1 MYGWGN
7 WNRSDFK
14 FVPFGR
20 AWVKLSAMRFI
31 QKTFLLFLFCS
42 LSTTAVFAQDTSLTK
57 VLSKLP
63 VYQRLEGTLTV
74 QGYQT
79 DIGLG
84 GGTAVATVKFEQPD
98 SLRVEMKANSS
109 QGIRAYVLVTQ
120 GKQTQIYD
128 PVSHR
133 LRVLPYNIVDQWW
146 RGWDILHG
154 GPANALLAG
163 FSPQELAQFFTVKS
177 DGTTNP
183 LTLSAL
189 DSKSHQQPDF
199 TRVGGSNN
207 QIFYAPFME
216 KAWNYASQMNWQF
229 GADGLPSA
237 REEGFAEKI
246 LYKTS
251 FTFDP
256 ASHLPKTAVV
266 TDFKGSHIASF
277 TYDLKETPQPFDKST
292 FTIPEAAD
300 QIPEDGQL
308 IAPAD
313 YKGQDAATLYN
324 KGAAIAVG
332 EEDYAGAYALWQQ
345 ASKAN
350 PKAVAPWFA
359 LYESS
364 LLTHDFNRA
373 HVALDE
379 LSKIL
384 GADNEDVLT
393 REASLATSY
402 LQWKDAESALNQ
414 LLKQQP
420 DNAQFLL
427 AYANFEHSLGK
438 TGAERGALGQILA
451 MPDAPAGVQAAA
463 VLNWSLNALTGT
475 DRTAGDIDNKTAAQ
489 KLVEQIATMISNPS
503 NAKWDTSVI
512 ADKPSLLTALA
523 LVQEELGQKQQA
535 TDTWATVAK
544 IFPYPLDGTAHW
556 HLLALAAGRDDTN
569 TASQQYA
576 QMRQTT
582 FDRDETR
589 KFYNQVINIWQKAY
603 GQDSL
608 LDSLK
613 SRALAMHSTVDDA
626 GIWEAFQSTFGSDDD
641 VTAALK
647 NAITRFPQDAW
658 WHSVR
663 AESLTSLAASSTV
676 GAPGTMSAAEALNAA
691 LQEVDKAIQLD
702 SKQPY
707 YQIQKSLI
715 LRSIANPNSIVID
728 PHQLQKNLDNA
739 AAAYQQLLKQ
749 WPDESDVV
757 IAANIAR
764 LPLDNS
770 TQLSST
776 LQSLQNT
783 LHQAV
788 PLQASYLEGANH
800 AGGNNHLRAF
810 TVRQAKA
817 STARRMGDSNAVTQ
831 YYQELLVSARGADE
845 EQGVALNY
853 LRQLVYAKDTP
864 AITALLT
871 RLAHEPWKWKPLSDM
886 MNAAGGILAFDPSLA
901 NDVTQSLQTSPDPYA
916 HWAAARLAATMVASL
931 NLVLQNPK
939 APDSVQGQQNVAMD
953 SLKQALQSLTSVVD
967 GNDKILAARAASALG
982 ESALER
988 GVQGSDDDSKKA
1000 ANVAAQWFTKAVE
1013 IDPSEL
1019 SYDEDLIT
1027 ALHAAGDDAS
1037 AKSATSVMLAKLPL
1051 DPETMRNA
1059 AKFTLLTAANSA
1071 DKNLAARIAVSAYLL
1086 AQTST
1091 TTSTS
1096 TFWHAGITAAR
1107 CLMAAG
1113 DVDGAQSIYQQL
1125 SLPQWIDTDRAVAFL
1140 DWQYQLKQAGQD
1152 QAATDVQQKL
1162 EDLGLN
1168 DPQMKTVEWSWHTL
1182 D

>member
-1 MYGWGN
+1 M
-7 WNRSDFK
+7 
-14 FVPFGR
+14 
-20 AWVKLSAMRFI
+20 
-31 QKTFLLFLFCS
+31 
-42 LSTTAVFAQDTSLTK
+42 
-57 VLSKLP
+57 
-63 VYQRLEGTLTV
+63 

-109 QGIRAYVLVTQ
+109 QGIRPYILVTQ
-120 GKQTQIYD
+120 ENQTQIYD

-133 LRVLPYNIVDQWW
+133 LRVLPYNIVDEWW

-163 FSPQELAQFFTVKS
+163 FSPQQLPRFFTIKDAGS
-177 DGTTNP
+177 N
-183 LTLSAL
+183 AL
-189 DSKSHQQPDF
+189 NLLAIDSKSQEQPDF

-216 KAWNYASQMNWQF
+216 KAWNYAPQLNWQF
-229 GADGLPSA
+229 GADGLPTG

-246 LYKTS
+246 LYKTT

-256 ASHLPKTAVV
+256 TSHLPKTAVV
-266 TDFKGSHIASF
+266 TDFKGSHVASF
-277 TYDLKETPQPFDKST
+277 TYDLKEAPQPFDKST

-300 QIPEDGQL
+300 QIPEDAQL
-308 IAPAD
+308 LAPAD

-324 KGAAIAVG
+324 KGAALVIG

-364 LLTHDFNRA
+364 LLTHDLNRA
-373 HVALDE
+373 HMALGE

-384 GADNEDVLT
+384 GADNVDVLT
-393 REASLATSY
+393 RQASLAASY

-463 VLNWSLNALTGT
+463 VLNWSINALTGT
-475 DRTAGDIDNKTAAQ
+475 DRTAGDIDDKTAAQ
-489 KLVEQIATMISNPS
+489 KLVKQIAAMMSNPS
-503 NAKWDTSVI
+503 NAKGDTSVV

-523 LVQEELGQKQQA
+523 LIQEELGQKQQA
-535 TDTWATVAK
+535 TDSWAAVAK
-544 IFPYPLDGTAHW
+544 AFPYPLDGTAHW
-556 HLLALAAGRDDTN
+556 HLLALAAGQNDTD
-569 TASQQYA
+569 TASQQYDA
-576 QMRQTT
+576 LRQTV
-582 FDRDETR
+582 FDRDQTR
-589 KFYNQVINIWQKAY
+589 TFYNQIISIWQKAY

-608 LDSLK
+608 RDLIK
-613 SRALAMHSTVDDA
+613 GRALAMHSTADDA

-663 AESLTSLAASSTV
+663 ADSLTDLASSSTV

-702 SKQPY
+702 PKQPY
-707 YQIQKSLI
+707 YQIQKALI
-715 LRSIANPNSIVID
+715 LRSIVNPNSVVID
-728 PHQLQKNLDNA
+728 PHQMQQNLNNA
-739 AAAYQQLLKQ
+739 SAAYQQLLKQ
-749 WPDESDVV
+749 WPDESDVT
-757 IAANIAR
+757 IAADIAR
-764 LPLDNS
+764 LPLDDS
-770 TQLSST
+770 SQLSST

-783 LHQAV
+783 LHQAT

-810 TVRQAKA
+810 TVRQTKA
-817 STARRMGDSNAVTQ
+817 STARRIGDSAAVTQ
-831 YYQELLVSARGADE
+831 YYQELLVSARNADE

-853 LRQLVYAKDTP
+853 IRQLVYAKDTP
-864 AITALLT
+864 AITALLIQ
-871 RLAHEPWKWKPLSDM
+871 LAHEPWKWKPLSDM

-901 NDVTQSLQTSPDPYA
+901 NDVTQSLQASPDPYA

-939 APDSVQGQQNVAMD
+939 APDSVQGQQNVAME
-953 SLKQALQSLTSVVD
+953 SLKTALGSLTSVVD

-1000 ANVAAQWFTKAVE
+1000 ANVAAQWFTKAAA

-1027 ALHAAGDDAS
+1027 AFHAAGDDAS
-1037 AKSATSVMLAKLPL
+1037 AKSATSTMLAKLPL

-1059 AKFTLLTAANSA
+1059 ARFTLLTAANSA
-1071 DKNLAARIAVSAYLL
+1071 DKNLASRIAVSAFFL

-1091 TTSTS
+1091 TTPTP

-1113 DVDGAQSIYQQL
+1113 DVDGAQNIYQQL
-1125 SLPQWIDTDRAVAFL
+1125 SLPQWTDTDRAVAYL

-1152 QAATDVQQKL
+1152 QAAADVQQKL

-1168 DPQMKTVEWSWHTL
+1168 NPQMQSVEWGWHTL